1 MHVCAYDGNGLPL
14 NYIGFAQNELVSSAG
29 SQAQQLSQELC
40 DLKNNH
46 FKRAIIF
53 REFVMPGNIEKILHE
68 LKKGLQAIYGDQLKA
83 VILFGSYAR
92 GDEHPPDSD
101 IDVMIVLRG
110 EFDYWKMD
118 ELSSELVA
126 NLSLENDVLIS
137 TKITSETK
145 YAESKMPLYINV
157 RKEGVL
163 V

>member
-1 MHVCAYDGNGLPL
+1 
-14 NYIGFAQNELVSSAG
+14 
-29 SQAQQLSQELC
+29 
-40 DLKNNH
+40 
-46 FKRAIIF
+46 
-53 REFVMPGNIEKILHE
+53 MPGNIEKILHE
-68 LKKGLQAIYGDQLKA
+68 LKKGLQTIYGDQLKA

-110 EFDYWKMD
+110 EFDYWKME

-137 TKITSETK
+137 TKIASETK
-145 YAESKMPLYINV
+145 YAESKMPLYMNV